1 MMQSVHR
8 PSAVVI
14 ECSFRFPRRTGD
26 RRSADVVDRQ
36 SGGRRWVD
44 VPAPFDAATRAR
56 MQKQRRRDTRCEV
69 EVRRELHRRGRGF
82 RVDVKL
88 EDDMRCRADL
98 AWKTRKIAV
107 FIDGCFWHGCPVH
120 GTSPKNNAVWWASKI
135 ETNCRRDGRI
145 TEELSNRG
153 WRVLRF

>member
-1 MMQSVHR
+1 M
-8 PSAVVI
+8 
-14 ECSFRFPRRTGD
+14 
-26 RRSADVVDRQ
+26 
-36 SGGRRWVD
+36 
-44 VPAPFDAATRAR
+44 PAPFDAATRAR

-135 ETNCRRDGRI
+135 ETNRRRDGRI

-153 WRVLRF
+153 WRVLRFWEHIDPVDVVDDIEGVLDGRTIDGGEK